1 MNTLIIGDDR
11 RYSII
16 INNFIEKNYNI
27 DLLGFK
33 DEIIG
38 TNKIYLDDID
48 ISKYDIIIFPV
59 SGVLNDFKIKSKE
72 DIKLSIHFLENSKDD
87 VLIFSGINTDCL
99 DKMLAYSNKCA
110 TFLMKDKEV
119 IKENVI
125 PTIEG
130 ILADIIINTDITIRN
145 SNIMVIGYGNIG
157 KELVK
162 ILRYLNANVTVSIE
176 LDKDK
181 EMLDFLS
188 IPNVY
193 SSDIDKMISKISKQ
207 DIIIN
212 TAPSLVLDNKYINYY
227 KSDVY
232 ILDIASYPYGIDKE
246 ILDKNNIKNKI
257 YSSIPN
263 EVAYKTSGI
272 ILTKKINSYLGG

>member
-1 MNTLIIGDDR
+1 MNALIIGDDR

-16 INNFIEKNYNI
+16 INNFKEKKYNI
-27 DLLGFK
+27 DLLGFN

-38 TNKIYLDDID
+38 TSKISLNDID
-48 ISKYDIIIFPV
+48 ISKYDVILFPV
-59 SGVLNDFKIKSKE
+59 SGVGNDFFIKSNE
-72 DIKLSIHFLENSKDD
+72 NIKLSIDFLKNSKEN
-87 VLIFSGINTDCL
+87 VLIFSGINTECL
-99 DKMLAYSNKCA
+99 DRMLNYSKKTA

-125 PTIEG
+125 PTVEG

-145 SNIMVIGYGNIG
+145 SNVMVIGYGNVG
-157 KELVK
+157 KVLVRT
-162 ILRYLNANVTVSIE
+162 LEYLNANVTVSIE

-181 EMLDFLS
+181 EILDLLS
-188 IPNVY
+188 IPSVY
-193 SSDIDKMISKISKQ
+193 SKDINNMISKISKQ

-227 KSDVY
+227 KDDVY
-232 ILDIASYPYGIDKE
+232 ILDIASYPYGIDKKL
-246 ILDKNNIKNKI
+246 LDNSNIKNKI

>member
-16 INNFIEKNYNI
+16 INDFKEKNYNV
-27 DLLGFK
+27 DLLGFD

-38 TNKIYLDDID
+38 TSKISLNDID
-48 ISKYDIIIFPV
+48 ISKYDVIVFPV
-59 SGVLNDFKIKSKE
+59 SGVGNDFKIKSKE
-72 DIKLSIHFLENSKDD
+72 DIKLSIDFLKNSKEN
-87 VLIFSGINTDCL
+87 VLIFSGINTEYL
-99 DKMLAYSNKCA
+99 DKILNYSEKKA
-110 TFLMKDKEV
+110 TFLMKDKGV

-125 PTIEG
+125 PTVEG
-130 ILADIIINTDITIRN
+130 ILADIIINTDITIN
-145 SNIMVIGYGNIG
+145 DADIMVIGYGNVG

-162 ILRYLNANVTVSIE
+162 ILKYLNANVTVSIE

-181 EMLDFLS
+181 EMLDLLS
-188 IPNVY
+188 ISNVY
-193 SSDIDKMISKISKQ
+193 SKDINNMISKITKQ

-227 KSDVY
+227 KNDVY

-246 ILDKNNIKNKI
+246 SLDNSNIKNKI

>member
-11 RYSII
+11 RYSVI

-27 DLLGFK
+27 DLLGFSN
-33 DEIIG
+33 EIIG
-38 TNKIYLDDID
+38 TNKIFLNNID
-48 ISKYDIIIFPV
+48 ISKYDVIVFPV
-59 SGVLNDFKIKSKE
+59 SGVGNGFKIKSKE
-72 DIKLSIHFLENSKDD
+72 DIKLSIDFLKNSKEN
-87 VLIFSGINTDCL
+87 VLVFSGINTECL
-99 DKMLAYSNKCA
+99 DNMLAYSNRKA

-130 ILADIIINTDITIRN
+130 ILADIIMNTDITIKDA
-145 SNIMVIGYGNIG
+145 NIMVIGYGNVG

-162 ILRYLNANVTVSIE
+162 ILRCLKANVTVSVE

-181 EMLDFLS
+181 KILDFLS
-188 IPNVY
+188 IPSVY
-193 SSDIDKMISKISKQ
+193 SSDIDDMISEVSKQ

-227 KSDVY
+227 KDTVY

-246 ILDKNNIKNKI
+246 VLDNSNIKNKI